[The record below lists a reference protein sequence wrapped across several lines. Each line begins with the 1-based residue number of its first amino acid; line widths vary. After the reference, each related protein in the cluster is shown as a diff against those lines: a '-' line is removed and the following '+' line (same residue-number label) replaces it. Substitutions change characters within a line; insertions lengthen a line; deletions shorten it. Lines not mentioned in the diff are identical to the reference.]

1 MNEATANAED
11 LRKAVENAPE
21 QLKQINQWVNWASIW
36 NKDKEKFSKPPMKAS
51 GRNGSSTDE
60 TTWTTLEKSLAA
72 VGREGVYVD
81 NSGKRH
87 RVTLDGVGFAGLG
100 RTSFTGI
107 DLDHCIDRETGEIN
121 PAAQKIVKTFNS
133 YTEITPSGDGL
144 RIWIEADKPPTWSA
158 NKSGETEIEVYDKG
172 RFFTVT
178 GRHLEGTPRTI
189 EARQEA
195 LDAFMVTHAPPERPN
210 PKREPY
216 TGSGDYVL
224 YLDGFLEE
232 FGAQVLKQVRDAT
245 SERAYNIVCPWAHEH
260 TGGDTSG
267 TRVGQ
272 YSSGGLW
279 FKCEHGHC
287 EGRRWEHFREELDP
301 KAYRKSKITI
311 RGRKLSD
318 EEEAEQR
325 AERAEEAWAKCAEL
339 AGRSN
344 LTWHFADALKRSGVA
359 GESNQIRLL
368 HLSLNSRHL
377 EKPVSVAVKGPSSGG
392 KSHLVERVV
401 AGFPESAVYE
411 LTSMSEKALIY
422 LDEDMRHR
430 FLVIYEASGMEGDM
444 QTYLI
449 RSLLSENRIRYQT
462 AESTPQGVKP
472 RLLEMEGP
480 TGLMVTTTQNRM
492 HPENETR
499 LLSIYI
505 TDTRDQTKEIFRALA
520 EEDREEVSLEEW
532 KSLQTWIEGGALA
545 VSVPFGKVLAEMV
558 PPLATRLRRDFGAV
572 LRLIK
577 SHALLHRATRETDAK
592 GRIVATLED
601 YAVVRELIADL
612 VSEGVGGT
620 VRETVKETVRA
631 VAELTTPEDVET
643 VGIKKIADRLKLD
656 RSTTQRRV
664 KAAADE
670 GYLVN
675 SEDQRGKA
683 AKWSIGEPMPSDVAV
698 LPTREDLESEY
709 EGVQV
714 CNATGGERGECPK
727 EGCAKGVQCAMHNH
741 AAKHAE
747 CKEETRNPIDKPNNK
762 YYPAHKSEEKAQQG
776 RGGNGTAHLH
786 TPTHSVKKE
795 GDALH
800 NAHPLHTPN
809 GTKASGRRLTVE
821 EVEEVRKLTKE
832 GMETSLARAMV
843 LGEDVPL

>member
-1 MNEATANAED
+1 M
-11 LRKAVENAPE
+11 
-21 QLKQINQWVNWASIW
+21 Q
-36 NKDKEKFSKPPMKAS
+36 
-51 GRNGSSTDE
+51 
-60 TTWTTLEKSLAA
+60 
-72 VGREGVYVD
+72 
-81 NSGKRH
+81 H
-87 RVTLDGVGFAGLG
+87 
-100 RTSFTGI
+100 
-107 DLDHCIDRETGEIN
+107 
-121 PAAQKIVKTFNS
+121 FNS

-144 RIWIEADKPPTWSA
+144 RIWIEAEKSPTWCA
-158 NKSGETEIEVYDKG
+158 NKSGKTEIEVYDKN
-172 RFFTVT
+172 RFFTIT
-178 GRHLEGTPRTI
+178 GHHLEGTPRTI

-195 LDAFMVTHAPPERPN
+195 LDTFMVEHAPPEK
-210 PKREPY
+210 PKPEREPF

-224 YLDGFLEE
+224 DLDEWLEE
-232 FGAQVLKQVRDAT
+232 FSVVVLKQARDAT
-245 SERAYNIVCPWAHEH
+245 SERAYNIVCPWLHEH
-260 TGGDTSG
+260 TGGDASG

-272 YSSGGLW
+272 YTSGALW
-279 FKCEHGHC
+279 FKCHHAHC
-287 EGRRWEHFREELDP
+287 DGRRWEHVREELDP
-301 KAYRKSKITI
+301 EAYRKVEITI
-311 RGRKLSD
+311 GGRKLSD
-318 EEEAEQR
+318 EEEAER
-325 AERAEEAWAKCAEL
+325 KAERAEEAWAECAEL

-344 LTWHFADALKRSGVA
+344 LTWHFAETLKRSGVA

-368 HLSLNSRHL
+368 QLSLNSRHL
-377 EKPVSVAVKGPSSGG
+377 DKPVSVAVKGPSSGG

-480 TGLMVTTTQNRM
+480 TGLMVTTTRNRM

-499 LLSIYI
+499 LLSIYV
-505 TDTRDQTKEIFRALA
+505 TDTRAQTKEIFRALA

-532 KSLQTWIEGGALA
+532 KSLQTWIEGGTLA
-545 VSVPFGKVLAEMV
+545 VSVPFGKELAEMV

-601 YAVVRELIADL
+601 YAVVRKLVADL

-620 VRETVKETVRA
+620 VRETIKETVRA
-631 VAELTTPEDVET
+631 VAALVEPQDVET
-643 VGIKKIADRLKLD
+643 VGIKKIADKLGLD

-683 AKWSIGEPMPSDVAV
+683 AKWSIGEPMPTDVAV
-698 LPTREDLESEY
+698 LPTRENLEAEY

-714 CNATGGERGECPK
+714 CNASGGERGGRAK
-727 EGCAKGVQCAMHNH
+727 EGCAAEKGVHC
-741 AAKHAE
+741 
-747 CKEETRNPIDKPNNK
+747 
-762 YYPAHKSEEKAQQG
+762 
-776 RGGNGTAHLH
+776 
-786 TPTHSVKKE
+786 TP
-795 GDALH
+795 
-800 NAHPLHTPN
+800 PP
-809 GTKASGRRLTVE
+809 R
-821 EVEEVRKLTKE
+821 
-832 GMETSLARAMV
+832 
-843 LGEDVPL
+843 

>member
-1 MNEATANAED
+1 MIPKSEQASTED
-11 LRKAVENAPE
+11 LRKALENAPE
-21 QLKQINQWVNWASIW
+21 QLKQINQWVNWSRIW
-36 NKDKEKFSKPPMKAS
+36 NEDKEKFNKPPMKAS

-60 TTWTTLEKSLAA
+60 ATWTTLEKSLAA
-72 VGREGVYVD
+72 FCREGVYVD
-81 NSGKRH
+81 NSGKKH

-100 RTSFTGI
+100 RTPYTGI
-107 DLDHCIDRETGEIN
+107 DLDHCIDPKTGEIN
-121 PAAQKIVKTFNS
+121 PAAKKIVEIFDS
-133 YTEITPSGDGL
+133 YTEITPSGVGL
-144 RIWIEADKPPTWSA
+144 RIWIEADKSPTWSA
-158 NKSGETEIEVYDKG
+158 NKSSETEIEVYDKG

-195 LDAFMVTHAPPERPN
+195 LDAFMVEHAPAETPKS
-210 PKREPY
+210 KREPY
-216 TGSGDYVL
+216 TGSGNYVL
-224 YLDGFLEE
+224 DLDEWLEE
-232 FGAQVLKQVRDAT
+232 FGVMVLKQARDAT
-245 SERAYNIVCPWAHEH
+245 SERAYYIVCPWAHEH
-260 TGGDTSG
+260 TGGDKSG
-267 TRVGQ
+267 TKVGQ
-272 YSSGGLW
+272 YQSGALW
-279 FKCEHGHC
+279 FKCHHGHC
-287 EGRRWEHFREELDP
+287 DGRKWDHCREELDP
-301 KAYRKSKITI
+301 EAYRKVKITI
-311 RGRKLSD
+311 GGRKLSD
-318 EEEAEQR
+318 EEEAEQK
-325 AERAEEAWAKCAEL
+325 AERAEEAWAECAEL

-344 LTWHFADALKRSGVA
+344 LTWHFAETLKRSGVA

-368 HLSLNSRHL
+368 QLSLNSRHL
-377 EKPVSVAVKGPSSGG
+377 DKPVSVAVKGPSSGG

-480 TGLMVTTTQNRM
+480 TGLMVTTTRTRM

-499 LLSIYI
+499 LLSIYV
-505 TDTRDQTKEIFRALA
+505 TDTRAQTKEIFRALA

-532 KSLQTWIEGGALA
+532 KSLQTWIEGGTLA

-592 GRIVATLED
+592 GRIVATLFD
-601 YAVVRELIADL
+601 YTVVRELVADL

-620 VRETVKETVRA
+620 VRETIKETVRA
-631 VAELTTPEDVET
+631 VAELTQPDDVET
-643 VGIKKIADRLKLD
+643 VSLKKIAEKLELD
-656 RSTTQRRV
+656 RSATQRRV

-683 AKWSIGEPMPSDVAV
+683 AKWSIGEPMPTDVAV
-698 LPTREDLESEY
+698 LPTRENLEAEY

-714 CNATGGERGECPK
+714 CNATGGERGGRAK
-727 EGCAKGVQCAMHNH
+727 EGCATEKGVHCTPPPD
-741 AAKHAE
+741 KHTDH
-747 CKEETRNPIDKPNNK
+747 KEETRNPIDKPNNK
-762 YYPAHKSEEKAQQG
+762 YHAAYESEEKAQQG
-776 RGGNGTAHLH
+776 KGGNGTAHLH
-786 TPTHSVKKE
+786 TPTHSVEKE
-795 GDALH
+795 GGALH
-800 NAHPLHTPN
+800 NAHPLHTPKGSSPPPLEDPPEN
-809 GTKASGRRLTVE
+809 PPDELCEHGYASGAGCLSCDE
-821 EVEEVRKLTKE
+821 WE
-832 GMETSLARAMV
+832 AF
-843 LGEDVPL
+843 